1 MWIKTCTGWR
11 PAEVSGWKALDWL
24 SSLKQTLLI
33 YGLCTAYKAAGHQTR
48 VMTLR
53 WQKGE
58 AWVKNPVKSYEEIKE
73 ERRWRPL
80 RERKIQRQ
88 RETKALRDRY
98 ESVCS
103 SVQCS
108 SPNWAVTQTGPP
120 LNTHLQ
126 GAFKEQHYTTSD
138 KWSTSTHPCTRRL
151 QTHWRGG
158 LTRLSWE
165 EFPCLKEAKT
175 EDLIYEYRDHHV
187 GSTCV

>member
-1 MWIKTCTGWR
+1 MTKRGGVSKKPSEVIWRNKRREKIKAT
-11 PAEVSGWKALDWL
+11 E
-24 SSLKQTLLI
+24 
-33 YGLCTAYKAAGHQTR
+33 
-48 VMTLR
+48 
-53 WQKGE
+53 
-58 AWVKNPVKSYEEIKE
+58 
-73 ERRWRPL
+73 
-80 RERKIQRQ
+80 RERYRDRKVTSGHRD
-88 RETKALRDRY
+88 TKALRDRY

-138 KWSTSTHPCTRRL
+138 KWSTSTHPCTRKL